1 LLNGT
6 EGYKNAL
13 IANAFSKYAKMRM
26 GEVGAFGTHNQMLLD
41 GARDGVDPNNN
52 GMGFAP
58 GDHTAGW
65 VNMQKAFSLP
75 GMAQTL
81 NHVTGGF
88 FSQDNYLGEDQAD
101 EIATI
106 YDKMLSVL
114 PAVIG
119 YCHGVLAIMFLFSS
133 FFMLF
138 GNVKFIK
145 SWLLSAALMG
155 LYNPLAAAMYNI
167 TSKFLFTASMNDSFS
182 ALKADPLA
190 IGASEIINS
199 HVSIIEIA
207 YFGCQIGL
215 IFIFSAGS
223 LTTFARSA
231 MQSLSGGLSTAT
243 SSMSSMIHNGRNIS
257 SLVKR

>member
-1 LLNGT
+1 
-6 EGYKNAL
+6 
-13 IANAFSKYAKMRM
+13 
-26 GEVGAFGTHNQMLLD
+26 
-41 GARDGVDPNNN
+41 
-52 GMGFAP
+52 
-58 GDHTAGW
+58 
-65 VNMQKAFSLP
+65 
-75 GMAQTL
+75 
-81 NHVTGGF
+81 
-88 FSQDNYLGEDQAD
+88 
-101 EIATI
+101 
-106 YDKMLSVL
+106 
-114 PAVIG
+114 
-119 YCHGVLAIMFLFSS
+119 
-133 FFMLF
+133 
-138 GNVKFIK
+138 
-145 SWLLSAALMG
+145 
-155 LYNPLAAAMYNI
+155 
-167 TSKFLFTASMNDSFS
+167 MNDSFS